1 MSTRV
6 SDESQ
11 GGPVRRRLAPLAR
24 REEIVAIAHEVIVAD
39 GAHSLSL
46 RSLARRCGM
55 SAPGLMHHF
64 PDMKSLL
71 EAVLAAREAR
81 DVAAID
87 VLAGP
92 DPTMLDML
100 DAAVRH
106 HSGEAAITMRF
117 DALEA
122 EALDP
127 DHPAHDYY
135 AGRDQRTLEKLRPL
149 IERDYADPD
158 HVIAIIGVLYDGV
171 RSRWVMHPERSD
183 LWADWV
189 LVRDTVAPT
198 LVLKAPAQ

>member
-1 MSTRV
+1 M
-6 SDESQ
+6 
-11 GGPVRRRLAPLAR
+11 RRRLTAEAR
-24 REEIVAIAHEVIVAD
+24 REEIVAIAHELIVTE
-39 GAHSLSL
+39 GARSLSL

-71 EAVLAAREAR
+71 EAVLIAREER
-81 DVAAID
+81 DVAAITA
-87 VLAGP
+87 LAGP
-92 DPTMLDML
+92 DPTTLDML
-100 DAAVRH
+100 DAAVRLYA
-106 HSGEAAITMRF
+106 GEADITMRF

-135 AGRDQRTLEKLRPL
+135 AGRDQRTLDSLRPL
-149 IERDYADPD
+149 IERDYEDPD
-158 HVIAIIGVLYDGV
+158 RVIAIVGVLYDGV

-189 LVRDTVAPT
+189 LVRETVVPT
-198 LVLKAPAQ
+198 LVPRARP